1 VVAQEVKSLAAQ
13 TTQALTDISRETGSV
28 QQATKAVVAAI
39 SAISGVIG
47 AIDDISL
54 AITDAVG
61 QQNVA
66 SRNIAQNVDDAA
78 VRTRQVSSII
88 SAANEFAV
96 QTGELAGRILQAAQD
111 LSQQAVVLQTDAA
124 GFIGQVKA
132 A

>member
-1 VVAQEVKSLAAQ
+1 MAADW
-13 TTQALTDISRETGSV
+13 ARRS
-28 QQATKAVVAAI
+28 
-39 SAISGVIG
+39 IG

-54 AITDAVG
+54 AVTDTVG
-61 QQNVA
+61 QQDVA
-66 SRNIAQNVDDAA
+66 SRSIAQNVDDAA
-78 VRTRQVSSII
+78 ARIRQFSSII

-96 QTGELAGRILQAAQD
+96 QTGDLAGQILQAAQD

>member
-1 VVAQEVKSLAAQ
+1 
-13 TTQALTDISRETGSV
+13 
-28 QQATKAVVAAI
+28 
-39 SAISGVIG
+39 
-47 AIDDISL
+47 
-54 AITDAVG
+54 
-61 QQNVA
+61 
-66 SRNIAQNVDDAA
+66 

-124 GFIGQVKA
+124 GFIGRVKA